1 METQMQLDNSS
12 VLPLKKK
19 IRLTVQVG
27 SLTVEKKGDLLD
39 LFIMEKQLFDE
50 LSALFDDNP
59 QSLRKKM
66 IDRFNYAKKLTGK

>member
-1 METQMQLDNSS
+1 MQLDNSS

-66 IDRFNYAKKLTGK
+66 IDRFNHAKKFTGK

>member
-1 METQMQLDNSS
+1 MQLDNSS

-66 IDRFNYAKKLTGK
+66 IDRFNYDAKKLTGK

>member
-1 METQMQLDNSS
+1 M
-12 VLPLKKK
+12 LPLKKK

-50 LSALFDDNP
+50 LSALFDDNR

-66 IDRFNYAKKLTGK
+66 IDRFNYAKKFTGK